1 MQHFMCVFDQIALN
15 TTSESFK
22 LYVVIVWLSEKGV
35 HSEAKKQVDFWGLSD
50 QVLFQFYP
58 QRET

>member
-1 MQHFMCVFDQIALN
+1 MDTWETPHIYLGPIWGMQHFMCVFDQIALN

-35 HSEAKKQVDFWGLSD
+35 HSEAKKQVDF
-50 QVLFQFYP
+50 
-58 QRET
+58 